1 MDERRN
7 LPSMSRLYRLA
18 HCPGSNAAELPYRG
32 FDPPSEAAESGNRI
46 HAALEGALDPD
57 SLTHDEYK
65 TYEKCQNE
73 FNSVLTS
80 LFGEG
85 PKELEIAIEERLW
98 YGKKISGKPDIVVI
112 HDGTLLIADYKTGRG
127 EVEHA
132 MENFQLR
139 GLAVAASTHYPN
151 IDEVYVCIIQP
162 LAEGD
167 SKCTMA
173 RYGPDALRVAE
184 AQLLTI
190 LEDIEKPDAP
200 RIPGYKQC
208 QYCRAK
214 ADCPEA
220 LSTINDMA
228 QITIPEDNTL
238 AEQMP
243 KLLDSCKLAEQVI
256 KGIRAKAFDMMS
268 ENPDAIEGW
277 KLKPGATR
285 QIIKDLPGLFRK
297 LKDEYGIG
305 AETFAGN
312 CNITKAKVTKLIR
325 DAGDLKG
332 GDLDAAVADILD
344 GLVDTAQ
351 NKPSI
356 AQVT

>member
-1 MDERRN
+1 
-7 LPSMSRLYRLA
+7 
-18 HCPGSNAAELPYRG
+18 
-32 FDPPSEAAESGNRI
+32 
-46 HAALEGALDPD
+46 
-57 SLTHDEYK
+57 
-65 TYEKCQNE
+65 
-73 FNSVLTS
+73 
-80 LFGEG
+80 
-85 PKELEIAIEERLW
+85 
-98 YGKKISGKPDIVVI
+98 
-112 HDGTLLIADYKTGRG
+112 
-127 EVEHA
+127 
-132 MENFQLR
+132 
-139 GLAVAASTHYPN
+139 
-151 IDEVYVCIIQP
+151 
-162 LAEGD
+162 
-167 SKCTMA
+167 
-173 RYGPDALRVAE
+173 
-184 AQLLTI
+184 
-190 LEDIEKPDAP
+190 
-200 RIPGYKQC
+200 
-208 QYCRAK
+208 
-214 ADCPEA
+214 
-220 LSTINDMA
+220 NDMA